1 MTVSRIDHV
10 GVTVSDMDRALA
22 FYRDLLGLRV
32 IADATVAG
40 PEVAELLGLEIPVQL
55 RIADL
60 DSGDGRIVE
69 LLQYLQPKGRRI
81 AYESSDPATA
91 HIAFTVDD
99 LAAVRERLS
108 DAGATIVSRRPI
120 TISEPGGSFDGAI
133 CLYVRDPDGAILELV
148 QRRADKPPQK
158 R

>member
-1 MTVSRIDHV
+1 MNVTRIDHV
-10 GVTVSDMDRALA
+10 GITVSDLDRALG

-32 IADATVAG
+32 LADSTVSE
-40 PEVAELLGLEIPVQL
+40 PEVADLLGLDSVQL

-60 DSGDGRIVE
+60 DSGDGRVVE
-69 LLQYLQPKGRRI
+69 LIQYLQPKGTRI
-81 AYESSDPATA
+81 DYESADPATA

-99 LAAVRERLS
+99 LDSMRVRLM
-108 DAGATIVSRRPI
+108 DAGATIVSGRPI

-148 QRRADKPPQK
+148 QRRAG
-158 R
+158 